1 MLHKD
6 WVSPREFL
14 SALAGLALAGFEV
27 THAEVL
33 RPFVLIG
40 ALVIIVAAGLWLAEE
55 FGVSTAGQ
63 ETWRL
68 FVPFYNCVVWWHYL
82 CLIRDVERHSFAA
95 SDHSRGGKPLS
106 VGRAFF
112 WSSLWFGGGPYI
124 NRHLNALDAFARGR
138 ATTTP
143 AQEVQPAALPA

>member
-1 MLHKD
+1 MRFTGFKTKAFFTFGIYF
-6 WVSPREFL
+6 WVW
-14 SALAGLALAGFEV
+14 
-27 THAEVL
+27 HARVV
-33 RPFVLIG
+33 R
-40 ALVIIVAAGLWLAEE
+40 WLAEE

>member
-1 MLHKD
+1 MRFTGFKTKAIFTFGIYL
-6 WVSPREFL
+6 WVW
-14 SALAGLALAGFEV
+14 
-27 THAEVL
+27 HARVV
-33 RPFVLIG
+33 R
-40 ALVIIVAAGLWLAEE
+40 WLAEE
-55 FGVSTAGQ
+55 FDTPTAGQ

-68 FVPFYNCVVWWHYL
+68 LIPFYNCVVWWHYL
-82 CLIRDVERHSFAA
+82 CLIRDVERDSFSA

-138 ATTTP
+138 ATP
-143 AQEVQPAALPA
+143 AQQVQPTAQPA